1 MVAVAVVAVVR
12 AMRRPRTTR
21 EHLLRACSTGGPIG
35 CHLLATFC
43 LTFRAGSQRFAEV
56 LKGWPKVRKGLQRIP
71 QGCWL
76 HAGSLPGPSMYVR
89 GHDGMRGA
97 TPTVALMAAAMHN
110 YGGGFGS
117 GGGGRYG
124 GSSGTGGGNGGGSSG
139 GGGTGDAE
147 AADDT

>member
-56 LKGWPKVRKGLQRIP
+56 LKGWPKVRRGLQRIP

-97 TPTVALMAAAMHN
+97 TPTVALMAAAMHMAVALAAAVAA
-110 YGGGFGS
+110 
-117 GGGGRYG
+117 
-124 GSSGTGGGNGGGSSG
+124 GT
-139 GGGTGDAE
+139 AAAAAPE
-147 AADDT
+147 AAMVAVAVVAVV